1 MQTVSSVYP
10 HAFDAVPCPS
20 FDAHTPPPDRFSPTT
35 HLVQLGTHKRA
46 LAKREDIKEVYSKMR
61 ARQAMN

>member
-1 MQTVSSVYP
+1 MTIRSSSS
-10 HAFDAVPCPS
+10 PS
-20 FDAHTPPPDRFSPTT
+20 RPFCTPRVHFYR
-35 HLVQLGTHKRA
+35 LQLGTHKRA

>member
-1 MQTVSSVYP
+1 MTFLMMFRLSSS
-10 HAFDAVPCPS
+10 PS
-20 FDAHTPPPDRFSPTT
+20 PPFCTSRVLFV
-35 HLVQLGTHKRA
+35 HLQLGTHKRA